1 MKKIAQG
8 RYELSCTKEE
18 AIERFQE
25 MDGYCREELSDE
37 YPVVVGCTG
46 KGKIGIGTRMR
57 RSGVDNPTHLYAQ
70 IVEEADK
77 TYITYYTAFSK
88 FDAVF
93 NVIVWV
99 FYLIMA
105 IFAVVYAKTTMAL
118 ILAVV
123 CGAFYARQLHASRNE
138 KNNARQDSEIMI
150 KVLEERVNAV
160 NRWDE

>member
-8 RYELSCTKEE
+8 RYELACSKEE

-25 MDGYCREELSDE
+25 MAGYCREELSDE
-37 YPVVVGCTG
+37 YPVFVGCTG
-46 KGKIGIGTRMR
+46 KGKIAIGTRMR
-57 RSGVDNPTHLYAQ
+57 RSGVDNPTTLYAQ

-88 FDAVF
+88 FDEIF
-93 NVIVWV
+93 NVIAWV

-105 IFAVVYAKTTMAL
+105 IFAIVNAKTSMAL
-118 ILAVV
+118 IVAIV
-123 CGAFYARQLHASRNE
+123 CGVFYARQLYASRNG
-138 KNNARQDSEIMI
+138 KNNAWQDSEIMI

>member
-8 RYELSCTKEE
+8 RYELTCSKEE

-25 MDGYCREELSDE
+25 MAGYCREELSDE
-37 YPVVVGCTG
+37 YPVFVGCTR

-123 CGAFYARQLHASRNE
+123 CGAFYARQLYAGRNG

-150 KVLEERVNAV
+150 KVLEERVKAV

>member
-1 MKKIAQG
+1 MKKIAEG
-8 RYELSCTKEE
+8 RYELTCTKEE

-25 MDGYCREELSDE
+25 MAGYCREELSDE
-37 YPVVVGCTG
+37 YPVFVGCTG

-57 RSGVDNPTHLYAQ
+57 RSGVDNPTTLYAQ

-88 FDAVF
+88 FDEIF

-99 FYLIMA
+99 LDLIMV
-105 IFAVVYAKTTMAL
+105 IFAIVYAKTTMVL
-118 ILAVV
+118 ILAAV
-123 CGAFYARQLHASRNE
+123 CGVFYARQLYASRNG
-138 KNNARQDSEIMI
+138 KINALQDSEILI